1 MSPPP
6 PPDSAL
12 AIADAVRR
20 GAQRAADLTRAA
32 LEAIDAANPRL
43 NAFTQVF
50 REAALAR
57 AEAIDARAARG
68 EPLGPLAG
76 VPIAV
81 KDNICTVEGLTTCAS
96 RMLAAYRSP
105 FDAEAVRRLLDADAV
120 IVGKTNLDEFAMG
133 GSGEHSCFGPT
144 RNPWDPQRVPGG
156 SSSGSAA
163 AVAAGLVPVALG
175 SDTGGSIRQPAGL
188 CGLHGLKP
196 TYGRVSRR
204 GLVAFASSLDQIGP
218 MARTAEDLALVA
230 QVIAGH
236 DPGDSTCA
244 RLPPEDWLG
253 AALGDAPPGGL
264 RVGVARHARSP
275 RNHPGVN
282 AALDDAVETL
292 HRLGVRTIDIDL
304 PHTDL
309 GIAAY
314 YLIATAEASS
324 NLARYDGVRYGHR
337 AAPRPGDTL
346 ADLYARSRSEGFGPE
361 VQRRIMLGTHV
372 LSAGYY
378 DAYYLTAQKA
388 RRLIKGDYD
397 RAFADG
403 CDAVLMPV
411 APTPAFRLGEKVN
424 DPLALYLEDVYT
436 VGVNLAGLPGLA
448 FPAGFTQDG
457 GRTLPVGLQF
467 IGPAL
472 GERVLFRLAG
482 AFQRATSFADRRPD
496 PIDPA

>member
-1 MSPPP
+1 MSRSLPA
-6 PPDSAL
+6 DSAV

-20 GAQRAADLTRAA
+20 GSRRAGEVVHAA
-32 LEAIDAANPRL
+32 LEGIEAANPHL

-50 REAALAR
+50 RDQAMAR

-76 VPIAV
+76 VPVAV
-81 KDNICTVEGLTTCAS
+81 KDNICTLDGLTTCAS

-105 FDAEAVRRLLDADAV
+105 FDAEAVRRLLAADAV

-144 RNPWDPQRVPGG
+144 RNPWDPDRVPGG

-188 CGLHGLKP
+188 CGIHGLKP

-218 MARTAEDLALVA
+218 MARTAADLALVA

-236 DPGDSTCA
+236 DPGDSTSA
-244 RLPPEDWLG
+244 PLPPEDWTG
-253 AALGDAPPGGL
+253 AAVGDAPVEGL
-264 RVGVARHARSP
+264 CLGVPRTARSP

-282 AALDDAVETL
+282 AALDAGVEAL
-292 HRLGVRTIDIDL
+292 RALGVRTLDIDL

-372 LSAGYY
+372 LSSGYY

-388 RRLIKGDYD
+388 RRLIKADYD
-397 RAFADG
+397 RAFAAG

-411 APTPAFRLGEKVN
+411 APTPAFRIGEKVH

-436 VGVNLAGLPGLA
+436 VGVNLSGLPGLA
-448 FPAGFTQDG
+448 FPAGFADEA
-457 GRTLPVGLQF
+457 GRELPVGLQV

-472 GERVLFRLAG
+472 GERTLFRLAG
-482 AFQRATSFADRRPD
+482 AFERATPFAARRPGV
-496 PIDPA
+496 A

>member
-1 MSPPP
+1 MSRTLPA
-6 PPDSAL
+6 DSAV

-20 GAQRAADLTRAA
+20 GARRAGEVVHAA
-32 LEAIDAANPRL
+32 LEVIAEANPRL

-50 REAALAR
+50 REQALAR
-57 AEAIDARAARG
+57 AEVIDARVARG

-76 VPIAV
+76 VPVAV
-81 KDNICTVEGLTTCAS
+81 KDNICTLDGLTTCAS

-105 FDAEAVRRLLDADAV
+105 FDAEAVRRLLAADAV

-144 RNPWDPQRVPGG
+144 RNPWDPDRVPGG

-175 SDTGGSIRQPAGL
+175 SDTGGSIRQPVGL
-188 CGLHGLKP
+188 CGIHGLKP

-218 MARTAEDLALVA
+218 MARTAADLALVA

-236 DPGDSTCA
+236 DPGDSTSA
-244 RLPPEDWLG
+244 PLAPEDWLS
-253 AALGDAPPGGL
+253 AAIGDAPIGGL
-264 RVGVARHARSP
+264 CLGLPRAARSAQ
-275 RNHPGVN
+275 NHPGVN
-282 AALDDAVETL
+282 AALDEAAQTF
-292 HRLGVRTIDIDL
+292 RGLGVRTVEIDL
-304 PHTDL
+304 PHTDM

-346 ADLYARSRSEGFGPE
+346 GDLYARSRSEGFGPE

-372 LSAGYY
+372 LSSGYY

-388 RRLIKGDYD
+388 RRLIKADYD
-397 RAFADG
+397 RAFAAG

-411 APTPAFRLGEKVN
+411 APTPAFRIGEKIN

-448 FPAGFTQDG
+448 FPAGFADEA
-457 GRTLPVGLQF
+457 GRALPVGLQV

-472 GERVLFRLAG
+472 GERTLLRLAG
-482 AFQRATSFADRRPD
+482 AFERATTFSARRPGV
-496 PIDPA
+496 A